1 MPAIQVRL
9 VADEPEAFRIAD
21 ILEARLEFGE
31 AIVTREETPA
41 YSLIWTIDTLFPDS
55 DAESAVARVKDLV
68 GSDAFAC
75 PLEVIEIDESANW
88 VAMSLETLQPVRAGR
103 FLVHGSHDRGL
114 AKGAEVALEID
125 AQMAFGT
132 GHHATTRGC
141 LLALDRL
148 LSRRRYRR
156 VLDLGTGTGVLAFAI
171 ARVQRSAVLATDIDP
186 VSVTIT
192 AENARINRVAP
203 WIEAVTAP
211 GLVHPRVRARAP
223 FDLVVANILARPLMS
238 LAPAIRASL
247 APGAHVVLSGL
258 RVEDGPKVLG
268 AYRLQ
273 GLQLQE
279 ALREGDWLALTLRLP
294 PSATRNALRTPS
306 GGERGWVNTR

>member
-9 VADEPEAFRIAD
+9 VADEPEAFRIAN
-21 ILEARLEFGE
+21 ILEERLEFGE

-41 YSLIWTIDTLFPDS
+41 YSLIWTIDTLFLDA
-55 DAESAVARVKDLV
+55 DAETAVERVKDLV
-68 GSDAFAC
+68 GADAFAI
-75 PLEVIEIDESANW
+75 PLEVIEIDEAANW
-88 VAMSLETLQPVRAGR
+88 VAMSLDTLQPVRAGR

-148 LSRRRYRR
+148 LNRRRYAR
-156 VLDLGTGTGVLAFAI
+156 VLDLGTGTGVLAFAV
-171 ARVQRSAVLATDIDP
+171 ARVQRRSVLATDIDP
-186 VSVTIT
+186 VAVAIT
-192 AENARINRVAP
+192 AENARINHVAP

-223 FDLVVANILARPLMS
+223 FDLIVANILARPLMA

-247 APGAHVVLSGL
+247 APGGHVVLSGL

-268 AYRLQ
+268 AYTVQ
-273 GLQLQE
+273 GLKLE
-279 ALREGDWLALTLRLP
+279 HTIREGDWLALTLRLP
-294 PSATRNALRTPS
+294 PTAGRRSLRTPS